1 MKFKTTLILL
11 IVFAL
16 LLAFVYFFEIRGKAE
31 KEKAKEKK
39 EKLADFSCSDVEKI
53 TFKKEDQTISFKK
66 DDKGE
71 WLITEPMEV
80 KADSSE
86 VNSLAS
92 DFSDLRIER
101 VVEEEPKDLSKY
113 EIPRKEISLWFKG
126 KDLPLKILVGMENPL
141 DNTFFAK
148 REDEKRVV
156 LIPSSLKSVMEKKL
170 FDFRQKDIFKF
181 ETKDVK
187 RIKLRAKETEWQ
199 ALKKEEEWFFE
210 KPVNALATKSKI
222 DNILDSLSN
231 LKAKDFVSEQKKEEE
246 MKKCGLEKAEYEIAL
261 SVPSANQ
268 ELLFSLHKDGDK
280 VYVTTSLSSKI
291 VATEEQ
297 ILTDLEKKAAD
308 LREKQV
314 AVFYSWQT
322 NKLYL
327 RKGDI
332 TFTFFKDKDNK
343 WHIESAAKEEADG
356 PKIETFI
363 RKIES
368 LEAAEFID
376 PPLKFTDYGLDKPQ
390 AEVKIWT
397 KEDEQKIKETDILI
411 GTEDKE
417 KKQVVVKNARL
428 DYLFRVDS
436 GFLEE
441 FPKEAKDWKIEKPEE
456 KKEKKS

>member
-1 MKFKTTLILL
+1 
-11 IVFAL
+11 
-16 LLAFVYFFEIRGKAE
+16 
-31 KEKAKEKK
+31 
-39 EKLADFSCSDVEKI
+39 
-53 TFKKEDQTISFKK
+53 
-66 DDKGE
+66 
-71 WLITEPMEV
+71 
-80 KADSSE
+80 
-86 VNSLAS
+86 
-92 DFSDLRIER
+92 
-101 VVEEEPKDLSKY
+101 
-113 EIPRKEISLWFKG
+113 
-126 KDLPLKILVGMENPL
+126 MENPL

-187 RIKLRAKETEWQ
+187 KIKLRAKETEWQ

-231 LKAKDFVSEQKKEEE
+231 LKAKEFISEQKKEEE
-246 MKKCGLEKAEYEIAL
+246 IKKCGLEKAEYEIAL

-280 VYVTTSLSSKI
+280 VFVTTSLSPKI

-314 AVFYSWQT
+314 AAFYSWQT

-356 PKIETFI
+356 SKIETFI

-376 PPLKFTDYGLDKPQ
+376 PPLKLADHGLDKPQ

-436 GFLEE
+436 AFLEE